1 MNNSLN
7 IKTTST
13 DDRIPMVPADYDP
26 DAARRAAVAF
36 EIANS
41 WLMHNDR
48 VVIVDT
54 ETTGLDEHAEIIE
67 IAIINR
73 AGEVL
78 LNSLVKPSRPI
89 PAETTAIH
97 GITDDDVRDAPT
109 WHDVQSRVAHIV
121 TDSLFLA
128 WNAQFDMRLLVQTG
142 QPHRKFFPDL
152 VALDCLPYACRCIM
166 ELYAY
171 QFGDWSE
178 LRGSYNYK
186 KLGDAARAY
195 GILPHGAV
203 HRALTD
209 ARMALGVLTMIGGE
223 PISRHAEGA

>member
-1 MNNSLN
+1 MNNNS
-7 IKTTST
+7 IT

-54 ETTGLDEHAEIIE
+54 ESTGLDEHAEIIE

-78 LNSLVKPSRPI
+78 LNSLVTPSRPI
-89 PAETTAIH
+89 PADTIAIH

-109 WHDVQSRVAHIV
+109 WADVQLRVVNIL

-128 WNAQFDMRLLVQTG
+128 WNAPFDMRMLLQSSKIAARSASENLF
-142 QPHRKFFPDL
+142 PFFEG
-152 VALDCLPYACRCIM
+152 LPYASRCIM

-223 PISRHAEGA
+223 PISRQAEGA